1 MTEMTELHVTARFS
15 IHEGKFEE
23 FEALAEQCIQIV
35 RDQDTG
41 GTLQYDWF
49 FNEDHDECVVLERY
63 RDSAAV
69 LEHIGHVGEALPALM
84 EVSDLVLEVFGSP
97 SPELVEAS
105 SGLAPKVYHFHSG
118 I

>member
-1 MTEMTELHVTARFS
+1 MTEMTELQVTARFR
-15 IHEGKFEE
+15 IHEGQFDE

-35 RDQDTG
+35 REKDTG

-49 FNEDHDECVVLERY
+49 YNEAHDECVVRERY
-63 RDSAAV
+63 RDSDAV

-84 EVSDLVLEVFGSP
+84 EVSDLELEVFGSP

-105 SGLAPKVYHFHSG
+105 AGLAPKVYHFHSG